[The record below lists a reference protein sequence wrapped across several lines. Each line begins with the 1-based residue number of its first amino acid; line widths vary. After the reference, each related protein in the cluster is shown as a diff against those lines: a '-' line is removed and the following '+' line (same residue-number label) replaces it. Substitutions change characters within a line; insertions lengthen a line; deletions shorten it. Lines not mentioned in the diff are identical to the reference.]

1 MKKFFKENSYLIV
14 KLIVF
19 QLGLMIM
26 GLVTAFATGGSTN
39 KAGWLFPA
47 SSVFCILF
55 YLYLVF
61 TVGYENGQ
69 KDGIR
74 IEAGRI
80 SPRPMRFF
88 LVGLAAN
95 SLNLLLGILAVIF
108 RLIMGVSLT
117 GELDPEILYSPAWA
131 RSGYGVC
138 NLIARFIQAMYT
150 GVIQTLSPGNS
161 ILVALLPLPAILVA
175 GISYLFGVKFK
186 DGFFRKGGKD
196 SGTKRYS

>member
-1 MKKFFKENSYLIV
+1 MKKFFKENSYFIV

-26 GLVTAFATGGSTN
+26 GLVTAFATGGATN

-74 IEAGRI
+74 IEAGKI

-95 SLNLLLGILAVIF
+95 AVNLILGILAVIF
-108 RLIMGVSLT
+108 RLVIGVPLT
-117 GELDPEILYSPAWA
+117 EALSADVVYSPAWA
-131 RSGYGVC
+131 KSGYEVC

-161 ILVALLPLPAILVA
+161 VLVALLPLPAILVA
-175 GISYLFGVKFK
+175 GISYLLGVKFK
-186 DGFFRKGGKD
+186 DGLFKKGGES